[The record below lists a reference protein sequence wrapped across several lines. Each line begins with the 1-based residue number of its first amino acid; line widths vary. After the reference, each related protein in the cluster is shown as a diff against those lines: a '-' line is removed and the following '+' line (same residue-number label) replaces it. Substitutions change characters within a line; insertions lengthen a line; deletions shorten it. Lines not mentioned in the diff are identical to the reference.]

1 MEDVMTTDNKL
12 QQVDYKELVDLFD
25 VHEDEPTI
33 YMDKKEIE
41 KARDYVWLRARE
53 EERYEN

>member
-1 MEDVMTTDNKL
+1 MTTDKNLEK
-12 QQVDYKELVDLFD
+12 VDLLELVDIFD
-25 VHEDEPTI
+25 VGQDEQTI

-53 EERYEN
+53 GERYEN

>member
-1 MEDVMTTDNKL
+1 MEDVMTIENLEK
-12 QQVDYKELVDLFD
+12 VDLLELVDLF
-25 VHEDEPTI
+25 VAGQDEPTI

>member
-1 MEDVMTTDNKL
+1 MEDVMTTDKNL
-12 QQVDYKELVDLFD
+12 EQVDLLELVDLF
-25 VHEDEPTI
+25 VAGQDEPTI

>member
-1 MEDVMTTDNKL
+1 MTTDKNLEK
-12 QQVDYKELVDLFD
+12 VDLLELVDIFD
-25 VHEDEPTI
+25 VGNDEPTI

>member
-1 MEDVMTTDNKL
+1 MTTDKNLEK
-12 QQVDYKELVDLFD
+12 VDLLELLDLFD
-25 VHEDEPTI
+25 HADEPTI

>member
-1 MEDVMTTDNKL
+1 MTIENLEK
-12 QQVDYKELVDLFD
+12 VDLLELVDLF
-25 VHEDEPTI
+25 VAGQDEPTI
-33 YMDKKEIE
+33 YMDKIEIE